1 MIPICLSPNPYTSL
15 KQRLFANVL
24 TFSLGCNPAW
34 TGDLTSGVSY
44 WEVCHTQWF
53 CSLALSQTHTQCMH
67 TNMPANAYKYL
78 PRCEFLLRE
87 GLLCAAI
94 SISSQN
100 TLIILPGSQDL
111 SFSLLLFLFA
121 IYLLHTHTHNGC
133 TLFSQSTALFPNLTS
148 TLHNSTTTFSSAFLI
163 LLVAVRKPPKYFDV
177 FRGNAV

>member
-15 KQRLFANVL
+15 KQRLFADVL

-100 TLIILPGSQDL
+100 TLIILPGSLILPLTFSFCDL
-111 SFSLLLFLFA
+111 SFTHT
-121 IYLLHTHTHNGC
+121 YTQWLHTIQSVYC
-133 TLFSQSTALFPNLTS
+133 TFSQ
-148 TLHNSTTTFSSAFLI
+148 
-163 LLVAVRKPPKYFDV
+163 FDLNIAQ
-177 FRGNAV
+177 FHYDIQFCISHIIGSC